1 MRSGAGQTVI
11 KLHDDATADSVD
23 PREVDSTI
31 DALLGANRQL
41 KIAVDRWRCSMAEDA
56 KLEDRY
62 IDLRI
67 ALEAIYLKDFINE
80 HSQEMRFRLALFG
93 AWHLGADFE
102 ERRSIRRALRDAYN
116 TASKAVHEGE
126 LPKAMKPT
134 LSTAQDLCRRGILKL
149 LREGPPDD
157 WGDLVLGAELR

>member
-1 MRSGAGQTVI
+1 MQQG
-11 KLHDDATADSVD
+11 HDDATADSVD

-31 DALLGANRQL
+31 DALLGANRKL
-41 KIAVDRWRCSMAEDA
+41 KIAVDRWRRSMAEDA

-102 ERRSIRRALRDAYN
+102 ERRSIRRALRDAYDA
-116 TASKAVHEGE
+116 ASKAVHDGE